1 MFRSDGWHSSK
12 PYIGRTAFMSLSRR
26 QRDGN
31 REVMNM
37 KVILKV
43 DTLQRLIIFVL

>member
-1 MFRSDGWHSSK
+1 MLQSDGWHSFK
-12 PYIGRTAFMSLSRR
+12 PYVGRTAFMSLSRR
-26 QRDGN
+26 QRGGN
-31 REVMNM
+31 RKVMNM